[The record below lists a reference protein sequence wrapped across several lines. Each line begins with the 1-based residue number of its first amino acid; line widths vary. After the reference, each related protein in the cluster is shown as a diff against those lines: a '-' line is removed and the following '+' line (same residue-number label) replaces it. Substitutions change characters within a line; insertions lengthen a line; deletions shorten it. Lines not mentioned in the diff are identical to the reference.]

1 MPVALVIIGM
11 ILLVAGIRDNVGNLG
26 RLVAAD
32 FSGPNN
38 FFYWAVSVII
48 VGAIGYVPALRNP
61 SRAFLILILLVMVLS
76 NRGFFTELQKA
87 VSSVQAPQPTGQTSS
102 QAQVAASGGGG
113 GGGIVGA
120 VSGLSGFA
128 NTFATFGKA
137 VSALGVIGL

>member
-48 VGAIGYVPALRNP
+48 VGAIGYFPALRNP

-87 VSSVQAPQPTGQTSS
+87 VSSVQAPQPTGQTAS

-113 GGGIVGA
+113 IAGA